1 MRGCRLIK
9 LYMRHPTLVCRCLQV
24 FADVCWVR
32 GCKKFSTKAT
42 GVARS
47 R

>member
-9 LYMRHPTLVCRCLQV
+9 LYMRHPTLVCRCLQMCV
-24 FADVCWVR
+24 LGA
-32 GCKKFSTKAT
+32 GCKKYSTKAT